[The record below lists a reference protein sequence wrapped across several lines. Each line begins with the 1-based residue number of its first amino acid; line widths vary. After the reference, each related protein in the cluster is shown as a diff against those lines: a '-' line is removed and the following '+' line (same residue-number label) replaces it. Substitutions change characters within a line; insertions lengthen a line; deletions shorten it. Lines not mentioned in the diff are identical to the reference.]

1 MKYLQSGFLASALLL
16 SLGAQAGTP
25 IQFDDWAQVLSSSPR
40 YEQISTPG
48 QVCHRERIMA
58 PAPRDNTGAV
68 IGGIS
73 GALLGSQVGRGNGRV
88 AGAAV
93 GAAAGAIIGDRID
106 NSQNGYVERDV
117 DRCMPTSQ
125 VRSELRGYDVVYD
138 YQGRTYSTFL
148 PYAPGDRLRL
158 QVNIRPQ

>member
-40 YEQISTPG
+40 YEQISTPS
-48 QVCHRERIMA
+48 QVCHRERIMT
-58 PAPRDNTGAV
+58 PAPRDNGGAL

-106 NSQNGYVERDV
+106 NAQNGYVERDV
-117 DRCMPTSQ
+117 DRCMPVSQ
-125 VRSELRGYDVVYD
+125 VRSELRGYDVVYE

-158 QVNIRPQ
+158 QINIRPQ